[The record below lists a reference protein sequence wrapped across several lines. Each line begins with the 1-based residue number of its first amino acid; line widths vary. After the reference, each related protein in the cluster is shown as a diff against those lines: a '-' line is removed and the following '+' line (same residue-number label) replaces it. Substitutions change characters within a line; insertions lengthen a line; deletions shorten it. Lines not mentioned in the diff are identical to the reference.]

1 MPQTHLF
8 AMVYTKRSWVVYI
21 GRLRVAH
28 IERLWVAHIER
39 LRVAHIERLWVA
51 YIERLRVAHIE
62 RLRVA
67 HTMRSRMDH
76 YNPVNDTGLRFPH
89 TRGGEPF
96 PTEKHSTRPPFSP
109 HAWG

>member
-51 YIERLRVAHIE
+51 YIERLRVAH
-62 RLRVA
+62 
-67 HTMRSRMDH
+67 TMRSRMDH
-76 YNPVNDTGLRFPH
+76 YNPVNDTCHKR
-89 TRGGEPF
+89 R
-96 PTEKHSTRPPFSP
+96 
-109 HAWG
+109 WVV